1 MEIEESMLMEI
12 GMYSHCHIVADTH
25 HGTECIGTQ
34 THMGMLTHILEC
46 LAFLLHGIV
55 ITAKTQHLNLL
66 SLNLDSLT
74 GADALY
80 HDTLYAQAGTGG
92 DLLHKVLTELFQISH
107 NLNILDCRSVIKGD
121 EVHGLAAAFGSYPSF
136 DDNLLTVIG
145 TLKKVNNPC
154 SLDIH
159 CFRFNL

>member
-1 MEIEESMLMEI
+1 MMQSP
-12 GMYSHCHIVADTH
+12 
-25 HGTECIGTQ
+25 
-34 THMGMLTHILEC
+34 
-46 LAFLLHGIV
+46 FPLLLPRETKKGAALRGGPIKQFYNCFRETV
-55 ITAKTQHLNLL
+55 TAQAQDLNLL

-74 GADALY
+74 GADALN

-92 DLLHKVLTELFQISH
+92 DLLHKVLAELLQISH

-136 DDNLLTVIG
+136 NDNLLTEIG